1 MGVCTDMMRQ
11 QAGNAPLPVGIDFQM
26 AAGQSSNRRNQQPAD
41 NDARYKWDRVGL
53 HAEVICEGVV
63 GLDPIAEGKGAAGS
77 DNHADDEV
85 E

>member
-41 NDARYKWDRVGL
+41 NDARYKWDRVGPVSYTHL
-53 HAEVICEGVV
+53 TLPTKA
-63 GLDPIAEGKGAAGS
+63 
-77 DNHADDEV
+77 
-85 E
+85 